1 MIPLEP
7 MRFHR
12 ILGLGILV
20 PLCAVFAS
28 PAGAQLANSAI
39 SGTVT
44 GADGAGL
51 PGVTVTLRNQESGLV
66 RTSVTAENGT
76 YAISGIRPGVY
87 EVAFD
92 LEGFPTV
99 SRRDVELRV
108 GQETRLGAT
117 LQLEQIAASLTV
129 SGEAPIV
136 ETTSKEIGGTLT
148 TREFQDLPTQN
159 RSFVLFATL
168 LPGVTPVPSTEATSA
183 DAIFANGQD
192 DNNNSFNIDGANDDD
207 DVIGARAGAQTRAP
221 IEAIQEFQVLT
232 SQFDAELGRSTGAV
246 LNAVTKSGGNSFHG
260 SAFTYLQRSDWNE
273 TDFFVER
280 SGRENP
286 ETRFDALGFTL
297 GGPIVRDKVHFFVS
311 YEDNTNR
318 AGVAGVFNTRPE
330 LNFTTTVDNKI
341 KNYLAKVDYQI
352 SASNHLAA
360 RYLMEDSPQFNLI
373 INNLN
378 SVATLA
384 AAREEADT
392 DSNWIATLD
401 SVLGSVGLNEV
412 RLSYNQEDV
421 AFANPAFNNNGR
433 SFQAQRNQAPVELRP
448 TILDGGSGVALAR
461 LNESAQLDDIFSYFV
476 PAWHGEHQLKA
487 GFQYAQRE
495 ETSGDFGI
503 ANGQFN
509 FDTDRPFDASDLT
522 TYPTFFSVRV
532 KDGLNT
538 PIPDNETLG
547 VFLQDD
553 WRLNGRLTLSLGL
566 RYDKEDI
573 TDDDDNYAPRLG
585 FAWDPFGKGRTVVR
599 GGYGRFYDR
608 FQYGFYQDFFQD
620 AITITQGFIVR
631 FPDAGINQQLFF
643 DLARANGITTLTG
656 LCDFLVRQIESGAG
670 TVLNTAP
677 TVDNPDRQQAYVD
690 SASLGAEHEI
700 LPGLSVALDFIH
712 NENRDTLLLVD
723 LNPFSQS
730 QGGRPNVSIV
740 NGQRVTLGSIS
751 SYVNAGRS
759 EYDTVQLALKK
770 RFTGRYGGRFSY
782 TWSRS
787 EGNYGNA
794 GAGTATA
801 YFQTRTES
809 GYNFD
814 TGQWIGEPLDLNL
827 DDPRNDGQPVNW
839 LRRHNLV
846 LSGSYLVPR
855 TGWRQARG
863 LTIAGIFSYLAGDR
877 TTIVTNDRLDNGNRA
892 PAPAGTYNAA
902 PPSDIGL
909 DGVRFDGTFFG
920 AEQPD
925 FKRLDLA
932 LRYDLPLTAGITV
945 ALSGEI
951 YNATSEENFLSVG
964 NNIFGTAGFL
974 TPTSTYNPGGREYQL
989 GVRLGF

>member
-1 MIPLEP
+1 MNL
-7 MRFHR
+7 HR
-12 ILGLGILV
+12 IVGLGIL
-20 PLCAVFAS
+20 LLVFAS
-28 PAGAQLANSAI
+28 QAGAQLANSSI
-39 SGTVT
+39 SGTVI

-51 PGVTVTLRNQESGLV
+51 PGVTVTVRNQESGLI

-76 YAISGIRPGVY
+76 YAISGIKPGVY
-87 EVAFD
+87 EVNFD

-99 SRRDVELRV
+99 SRRDVALRV

-117 LQLEQIAASLTV
+117 LKLEQIEEAITV
-129 SGEAPIV
+129 TGEAPVI

-148 TREFQDLPTQN
+148 TQEFRDLPTQN
-159 RSFVLFATL
+159 RSFALFAAL
-168 LPGVTPVPSTEATSA
+168 LPGITPVPSTESTSG

-192 DNNNSFNIDGANDDD
+192 DNNNSFNVDGANNDD
-207 DVIGARAGAQTRAP
+207 DVIGARAGAQTRTP

-232 SQFDAELGRSTGAV
+232 SQFDAEFGRSTGAV

-260 SAFTYLQRSDWNE
+260 SAFSYFQRSDWNE

-280 SGRENP
+280 LGRQSP
-286 ETRFDALGFTL
+286 ESEFDARGFTL

-311 YEDNTNR
+311 YEDDIAQT
-318 AGVAGVFNTRPE
+318 GVAGIFNTRPE

-341 KNYLAKVDYQI
+341 ENHLAKVDYQI
-352 SASNHLAA
+352 SAGNHFAG
-360 RYLMEDSPQFNLI
+360 RYLRETSPQFNQI
-373 INNLN
+373 INAGN

-401 SVLGSVGLNEV
+401 SVFGNDALNQV
-412 RLSYNQEDV
+412 RVSFTKEDV
-421 AFANPAFNNNGR
+421 AFANPAFNNNGQ
-433 SFQAQRNQAPVELRP
+433 SFQAQRDQAPVELRP
-448 TILDGGSGVALAR
+448 TILDGGSGVAQAR
-461 LNESAQLDDIFSYFV
+461 VNKSTQLDDTVSYFL

-495 ETSGDFGI
+495 ETFGDFGT

-509 FDTDRPFDASDLT
+509 FDTDRPFNANDLS

-532 KDGLNT
+532 KGGLDAA
-538 PIPDNETLG
+538 IPDNETLG

-553 WRLNGRLTLSLGL
+553 WRLNDKLTLSLGL

-573 TDDDDNYAPRLG
+573 TGDDDNYAPRLG
-585 FAWDPFGKGRTVVR
+585 FAWDPAARGKTVIR

-620 AITITQGFIVR
+620 AITITQGFILR
-631 FPDAGINQQLFF
+631 YPDAGINQQLFF
-643 DLARANGITTLTG
+643 DIAQANGITTLAG
-656 LCDFLVRQIESGAG
+656 LRDFLVRQLESGAG

-677 TVDNPDRQQAYVD
+677 TVDNPNRRQAYVD
-690 SASLGAEHEI
+690 SASLGAEHEL
-700 LPGLSVALDFIH
+700 LPGVSIALDFIH

-730 QGGRPNVSIV
+730 QGGRPNISIV
-740 NGQRVTLGSIS
+740 NGQPATLGSIN

-759 EYDTVQLALKK
+759 EYDSLQFSLRK
-770 RFTGRYGGRFSY
+770 RFTGSYGGRLSY

-787 EGNYGNA
+787 SGNYGNA
-794 GAGTATA
+794 GAGSATA
-801 YFQTRTES
+801 YFQSRTQS

-839 LRRHNLV
+839 LREHNLV
-846 LSGSYLVPR
+846 LSGSYHVPH
-855 TGWRQARG
+855 TGWRNARG
-863 LTIAGIFSYLAGDR
+863 LTVSGIFSYLSGDR
-877 TTIVTNDRLDNGNRA
+877 TTILTNTRLDNGNRA
-892 PAPAGTYNAA
+892 PAPAGTYDSS
-902 PPSDIGL
+902 PPSDIGF
-909 DGVRFDGTFFG
+909 DDVRFDGTFFG

-925 FKRLDLA
+925 FQRLDLA
-932 LRYDLPLTAGITV
+932 LRYDLPIVRGISV
-945 ALSGEI
+945 ALTGEV

-974 TPTSTYNPGGREYQL
+974 TPTSTYNPGGRQYQV
-989 GVRLGF
+989 GVRLDF